1 MPCIRVGNA
10 IVCTRG
16 RARPAPRCACGK
28 ERTRECDY
36 PVLKSRGKRGG
47 VLRKPVKGTCDEP
60 MCDDCT
66 FEPKQG
72 VDLCNRHAE
81 KWAKLREERGAA

>member
-1 MPCIRVGNA
+1 MPCTRIGNA
-10 IVCTRG
+10 IVCTHRDN
-16 RARPAPRCACGK
+16 RPTPRCACGK
-28 ERTRECDY
+28 PRTRECDY

-66 FEPKQG
+66 YEPKPG
-72 VDLCNRHAE
+72 VDLCSPHAYKYKALKE
-81 KWAKLREERGAA
+81 SA